1 MSPIKDSSIYI
12 LDKIYYINAKSVCLN
27 NAGPGV
33 LATTLHDHS
42 SRAGLVLAMTMT
54 GRLERNWKMTAPAVF
69 LDVRVSNLPMN
80 SRKEVIF
87 LNHYFLKSIT
97 LSTSTICISRYLV
110 YFCRMLSVCT
120 RLFIQTHGAMPQMA
134 LINQKVVSLEL
145 LEKSVTWF

>member
-69 LDVRVSNLPMN
+69 LDVRVTNLPMN

-97 LSTSTICISRYLV
+97 LSTSTICISRNLV
-110 YFCRMLSVCT
+110 YCCRMLSVCT
-120 RLFIQTHGAMPQMA
+120 LHTDTWRDAANAIDQSKSSECWVTRKKCDM
-134 LINQKVVSLEL
+134 ILE
-145 LEKSVTWF
+145 